1 MGLGLNARATLI
13 TRGLAEITRLGVA
26 LGAEAATFQG
36 LSGLGDLVL
45 TCTGELSRNRHVGL
59 ELGRGRSLEEVLADM
74 DQVAE
79 GVRTSRSA
87 WELAQAHGV
96 DMPITEQ
103 AYRVLYEG
111 QDPKQA
117 IVNLTT
123 RQLRSEQE

>member
-1 MGLGLNARATLI
+1 ML
-13 TRGLAEITRLGVA
+13 EDGVD
-26 LGAEAATFQG
+26 LGADPATFQG

-45 TCTGELSRNRHVGL
+45 TCTGDLSRNRRVGL
-59 ELGRGRSLEEVLADM
+59 EIGRGRGLDDVLADM

-79 GVRTSRSA
+79 GVRTARSA
-87 WELAQAHGV
+87 WELAQARGV

-117 IVNLTT
+117 IINLTT
-123 RQLRSEQE
+123 RQLRSEHE